1 MTDRRKPEWAKVGK
15 ELKALRR
22 AAKLTQAELA
32 PYANVVAAHVS
43 AWENGKRGM
52 SEEQVFRLD
61 QALKA
66 NGQLVRA
73 WERSQ
78 ETETIPPW
86 YKKVPKLEQ
95 KSTELREYQSQ
106 IFPGLIQT
114 PEYARTTI
122 QHTAPW
128 ATNEEVEEMVLARQ
142 KRQEILV
149 RDHPPLV
156 SIVVEAF
163 VLDLVM
169 GDETTQI
176 AQLDWVL
183 HLVEEGK
190 IRFQVTPPRTLYHPG
205 AAGPF
210 RIYTFSDTPPLASA
224 EYASGEVL
232 IDDQETVQK
241 CMTIF
246 GLLQAEALPMRA
258 SVEYVRKVRESIE
271 EQARTRP
278 AAMAQE
284 QLQRSSRQLRGGG

>member
-1 MTDRRKPEWAKVGK
+1 MSDRRKPEWARVGR

-22 AAKLTQAELA
+22 KAKLTQAELA
-32 PYANVVAAHVS
+32 PYASVVAAHVS

-52 SEEQVFRLD
+52 SKEQVSLLD
-61 QALKA
+61 QALQA
-66 NGQLVRA
+66 NGQLVRT

-95 KSTELREYQSQ
+95 RSTELREYQSQ
-106 IFPGLIQT
+106 IFPGLIQN

-156 SIVVEAF
+156 SVVVEAF

-210 RIYTFSDTPPLASA
+210 RIYTFSDAPPVASA
-224 EYASGEVL
+224 EYAGGEML
-232 IDDQETVQK
+232 LDDQETVQK
-241 CMTIF
+241 RMTIF
-246 GLLQAEALPMRA
+246 GLLQAEALPMGA
-258 SVEYVRKVRESIE
+258 SVEFVRKVRESIE
-271 EQARTRP
+271 KQERVQP

-284 QLQRSSRQLRGGG
+284 QLQRG

>member
-1 MTDRRKPEWAKVGK
+1 MGK
-15 ELKALRR
+15 ELKALRSK
-22 AAKLTQAELA
+22 AKLTQAELA
-32 PYANVVAAHVS
+32 PYASVVAAHVS

-52 SEEQVFRLD
+52 SED
-61 QALKA
+61 QASKLDRALNA
-66 NGQLVRA
+66 NGQLLRA
-73 WERSQ
+73 WERNQASG
-78 ETETIPPW
+78 TIPPW

-95 KSTELREYQSQ
+95 QSTELREYQSQ

-128 ATNEEVEEMVLARQ
+128 ATTDEVEEMVLARK
-142 KRQEILV
+142 KRQEILE

-156 SIVVEAF
+156 SVVVEAF
-163 VLDLVM
+163 VLDLIM

-183 HLVEEGK
+183 QLVGEGK

-210 RIYTFSDTPPLASA
+210 RIYTFPDNPPLASA

-246 GLLQAEALPMRA
+246 GLLQAEALPMGA
-258 SVEYVRKVRESIE
+258 SVEFVRKVRESIE
-271 EQARTRP
+271 EQARARRAP
-278 AAMAQE
+278 VAQE
-284 QLQRSSRQLRGGG
+284 QLQRGARQLRGGGRRAERSGP

>member
-1 MTDRRKPEWAKVGK
+1 MTDRRKPEWARVGK

-22 AAKLTQAELA
+22 KAKLTQAELA
-32 PYANVVAAHVS
+32 PYASVVAAHVS

-52 SEEQVFRLD
+52 NEEQVALLD
-61 QALKA
+61 QALQA
-66 NGQLVRA
+66 NGQLVRT

-142 KRQEILV
+142 KRQEILA
-149 RDHPPLV
+149 RLHPPLV
-156 SIVVEAF
+156 SVVVEAF
-163 VLDLVM
+163 VLDLIM
-169 GDETTQI
+169 GDEATQI

-210 RIYTFSDTPPLASA
+210 RIYTFSDAPPVASA
-224 EYASGEVL
+224 EYAGGEML
-232 IDDQETVQK
+232 LDDQETVQK
-241 CMTIF
+241 RMTIF
-246 GLLQAEALPMRA
+246 GLLQAEALPMGA
-258 SVEYVRKVRESIE
+258 SVEFVRKVRESIE
-271 EQARTRP
+271 EQARARP

-284 QLQRSSRQLRGGG
+284 QLQRG

>member
-1 MTDRRKPEWAKVGK
+1 MSDRRKPEWARVGK

-22 AAKLTQAELA
+22 KAKLTQAELA
-32 PYANVVAAHVS
+32 PYASVVAAHVS

-52 SEEQVFRLD
+52 SEDQVTLLD
-61 QALKA
+61 QALQA

-114 PEYARTTI
+114 AEYARTTI
-122 QHTAPW
+122 RDALPW
-128 ATNEEVEEMVLARQ
+128 ASATEVEEMVLARQ

-169 GDETTQI
+169 GDEPTQI
-176 AQLDWVL
+176 TQLDWVL
-183 HLVEEGK
+183 QLVEEGR
-190 IRFQVTPPRTLYHPG
+190 IRFQVTPPRSRYHPG
-205 AAGPF
+205 TAGPF
-210 RIYTFSDTPPLASA
+210 RIYTFPDNPPVASA
-224 EYASGEVL
+224 EYAGGEVL
-232 IDDQETVQK
+232 MDDQETVQK
-241 CMTIF
+241 RMTIF
-246 GLLQAEALPMRA
+246 GLLQAEALPMGD
-258 SVEYVRKVRESIE
+258 SVEFVRKVRESIE
-271 EQARTRP
+271 EQARARS
-278 AAMAQE
+278 AAVAQE
-284 QLQRSSRQLRGGG
+284 QLQLRRG

>member
-1 MTDRRKPEWAKVGK
+1 MGK

-22 AAKLTQAELA
+22 KAKLTQAELA
-32 PYANVVAAHVS
+32 PYASVVAAHVS

-52 SEEQVFRLD
+52 SKDQVALLD
-61 QALKA
+61 QALQA
-66 NGQLVRA
+66 NGQLVRT

-122 QHTAPW
+122 RDSLPW
-128 ATNEEVEEMVLARQ
+128 ASATVVEEMVLARQ
-142 KRQEILV
+142 KRQEILM

-163 VLDLVM
+163 VLDLIM

-183 HLVEEGK
+183 QLVEEGR
-190 IRFQVTPPRTLYHPG
+190 IRFQVTPPRSHYHPG
-205 AAGPF
+205 TAGPF
-210 RIYTFSDTPPLASA
+210 RIYTFPDNPPLASA

-246 GLLQAEALPMRA
+246 GLLQAEALSMGA
-258 SVEYVRKVRESIE
+258 SVEFVRKVRESIE
-271 EQARTRP
+271 EQASART
-278 AAMAQE
+278 AAVAQE
-284 QLQRSSRQLRGGG
+284 QLQLRPRELRGGS

>member
-1 MTDRRKPEWAKVGK
+1 MTDRRKPEWARVGR

-22 AAKLTQAELA
+22 RAKLTQAELA
-32 PYANVVAAHVS
+32 PYASVVAAHVS

-52 SEEQVFRLD
+52 SKEQVSLLD
-61 QALKA
+61 QALQA
-66 NGQLVRA
+66 NGQLVRT

-114 PEYARTTI
+114 PEYARATI
-122 QHTAPW
+122 QQTLPW
-128 ATNEEVEEMVLARQ
+128 ATVDEVEEMVLARQ
-142 KRQEILV
+142 KRQEILA
-149 RDHPPLV
+149 RPHPPLV
-156 SIVVEAF
+156 SVVVEAF
-163 VLDLVM
+163 VLDLAM

-176 AQLDWVL
+176 AQLDWVA

-190 IRFQVTPPRTLYHPG
+190 IRFQVTPPRTQYHPG

-210 RIYTFSDTPPLASA
+210 RIYTFPDSPPLASA
-224 EYASGEVL
+224 EYAGGEVL
-232 IDDQETVQK
+232 MDDQETVQK
-241 CMTIF
+241 RMTIF
-246 GLLQAEALPMRA
+246 GLLQAEALPMGA
-258 SVEYVRKVRESIE
+258 SVEFVRKVRESIE
-271 EQARTRP
+271 EQARAHP

-284 QLQRSSRQLRGGG
+284 QLQRGGR

>member
-1 MTDRRKPEWAKVGK
+1 MGK

-22 AAKLTQAELA
+22 KAKLTQAELA
-32 PYANVVAAHVS
+32 PYASVVAAHVS

-52 SEEQVFRLD
+52 SEDQVTLLD
-61 QALKA
+61 QALQA

-122 QHTAPW
+122 RDSLPW
-128 ATNEEVEEMVLARQ
+128 ASTSVVEEMVLARK
-142 KRQEILV
+142 KRQEILM

-163 VLDLVM
+163 VLDLIM
-169 GDETTQI
+169 GDERTQI

-183 HLVEEGK
+183 QLAEEGR
-190 IRFQVTPPRTLYHPG
+190 IRFQVTPPRSHYHPG
-205 AAGPF
+205 TAGPF
-210 RIYTFSDTPPLASA
+210 RIYTFPDNPPLASA

-246 GLLQAEALPMRA
+246 GLLQAEALSMGA
-258 SVEYVRKVRESIE
+258 SVEFVRKVRESIE
-271 EQARTRP
+271 EQARVRS
-278 AAMAQE
+278 AAVAQE
-284 QLQRSSRQLRGGG
+284 QLQLGAGQLR